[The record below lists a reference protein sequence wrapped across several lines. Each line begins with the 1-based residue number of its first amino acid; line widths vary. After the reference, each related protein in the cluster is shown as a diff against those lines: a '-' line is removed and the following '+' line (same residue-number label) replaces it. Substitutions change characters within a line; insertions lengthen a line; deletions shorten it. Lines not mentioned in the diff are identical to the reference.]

1 MVWPFT
7 KNHTERKLRNLHVQL
22 ISSFSKIKQD
32 MAHTNQWIHFLY
44 KQNLNM
50 EDSLNNLSQKFDD
63 AAQNSDTGKIMQ
75 LYSSFNEIQSKVSS
89 LKSQVDNIPHSN
101 NSIISKI
108 DALMARMDSI
118 SSRVDDIETKKP
130 VSQKSTSKN
139 NLQKV
144 ILKDLD
150 KKSKDYISN
159 FIFSLIKKYEKISA
173 SQLKRIVVDEQALC
187 SRSTFYRILLELEDS
202 DSLDLIN
209 TKKEKQYVF
218 KLSKET

>member
-7 KNHTERKLRNLHVQL
+7 KNHTNRKLRNLHIQL
-22 ISSFSKIKQD
+22 IRSFSKIKQD

-89 LKSQVDNIPHSN
+89 LKSQVENIPHSN

-108 DALMARMDSI
+108 DALMVRMDSI
-118 SSRVDDIETKKP
+118 SSRVDYIETKKP
-130 VSQKSTSKN
+130 VPQKSTSKN

-173 SQLKRIVVDEQALC
+173 SQLKRIV
-187 SRSTFYRILLELEDS
+187 
-202 DSLDLIN
+202 
-209 TKKEKQYVF
+209 
-218 KLSKET
+218 